1 MSQTTTTETK
11 AAETHEGKT
20 IELTSLDLAALLC
33 SRVCHDAVG
42 PVGAIVNGL
51 ELLDED
57 DSEETRA
64 LALDLIRKS
73 SRQASARLQFAR
85 IAFGAA
91 GSAGSSVDTG
101 YAQQLT
107 TQFLQDEKV
116 TLNWTAPRLFVEKNR
131 VKLLM
136 NLVVIALTTIPLGGT
151 IDVTMDGDAE
161 NPVFSVLAKG
171 PKPRLGQHVLELLA
185 GRSETGAVDAHGFQ
199 VFYTGA
205 IARACGMVVTID
217 LDETEV
223 RIKAAPGE
231 TSTT

>member
-1 MSQTTTTETK
+1 MLDETK
-11 AAETHEGKT
+11 PDAHQTVDLKT
-20 IELTSLDLAALLC
+20 IDLTPLDLAALLC

-57 DSEETRA
+57 DSAETREM
-64 LALDLIRKS
+64 ALDLIRKS

-107 TQFLQDEKV
+107 EQFMADEKV
-116 TLNWTAPRLFVEKNR
+116 KLSWNTPRLYVEKNR

-136 NLVVIALTTIPLGGT
+136 NLVVIALSSIPVGGT
-151 IDVTMDGDAE
+151 VEVNMEGDAE
-161 NPVFSVLAKG
+161 NPVFKVDARG
-171 PKPRLGQHVLELLA
+171 PRPRIPPHLEALLS
-185 GRSETGAVDAHGFQ
+185 GRSESGNIDAHGFQ
-199 VFYTGA
+199 VFYTGE
-205 IARACGMVVTID
+205 IARACNMSITVS
-217 LDETEV
+217 LDDGLV
-223 RIKAAPGE
+223 RLLAEPRQSAG
-231 TSTT
+231 

>member
-1 MSQTTTTETK
+1 MGNETMGEDAVK
-11 AAETHEGKT
+11 DHADLKSIDLSA
-20 IELTSLDLAALLC
+20 LDLAALLC

-91 GSAGSSVDTG
+91 GSAGSSVDIG

-116 TLNWTAPRLFVEKNR
+116 TLNWNTPRLFVEKNR

-151 IDVTMDGDAE
+151 IDVSMEGDAE
-161 NPVFSVLAKG
+161 NPEFTVLAKG
-171 PKPRLGQHVLELLA
+171 PKPRLGQHVRDLLS
-185 GRSETGAVDAHGFQ
+185 GKSETGAVDAHGFQ

-205 IARACGMVVTID
+205 IARACGMAISID
-217 LDETEV
+217 LDENEA
-223 RIKAAPGE
+223 RIEARPQDAAA
-231 TSTT
+231 T

>member
-1 MSQTTTTETK
+1 M
-11 AAETHEGKT
+11 ADDLRT
-20 IELTSLDLAALLC
+20 IDLGALDLAALLC

-57 DSEETRA
+57 DSPETQA
-64 LALDLIRKS
+64 LSLELIRKS
-73 SRQASARLQFAR
+73 ARQASARLQFAR

-91 GSAGSSVDTG
+91 GSSGSAVDLG

-107 TQFLQDEKV
+107 VQFMQDEKV
-116 TLNWTAPRLFVEKNR
+116 TLNWDTPRLFIEKNR

-136 NLVVIALTTIPLGGT
+136 NLVVIALAAIPLGGT
-151 IDVTMDGDAE
+151 IDVTMEGDAD
-161 NPVFSVLAKG
+161 NPKFQVLARG
-171 PKPRLGQHVLELLA
+171 PKPRLGPHVLDLLA

-205 IARACGMVVTID
+205 IARASNMSID
-217 LDETEV
+217 VLVDDEKV
-223 RIKAAPGE
+223 RLLASP
-231 TSTT
+231 TT

>member
-1 MSQTTTTETK
+1 MSETN
-11 AAETHEGKT
+11 AEGKT
-20 IELTSLDLAALLC
+20 IDLAPLDLAALLC

-91 GSAGSSVDTG
+91 GSAGSSVDMG

-116 TLNWTAPRLFVEKNR
+116 TLNWNAPRLFVEKNR

-136 NLVVIALTTIPLGGT
+136 NLVVIALTTVPLGGT

-161 NPVFSVLAKG
+161 NPTFNVIAKG

-199 VFYTGA
+199 VFFTGA
-205 IARACGMVVTID
+205 IARACDMGVSIT
-217 LDETEV
+217 LDEEQV
-223 RIKAAPGE
+223 RIVAAPRDSSA
-231 TSTT
+231 T